1 MSQGT
6 ENLEQEQESIEI
18 SHPETLSVWGLAWPP
33 ILGNLLWS
41 SVGII
46 SIKAVGS
53 LGAEAV
59 AAVGTGQR
67 LVWVFR
73 SCQHYANSDYWP
85 QIRKVERVT
94 IMGDTPR

>member
-33 ILGNLLWS
+33 ILGSLLWS

-46 SIKAVGS
+46 SIKAV
-53 LGAEAV
+53 
-59 AAVGTGQR
+59 
-67 LVWVFR
+67 
-73 SCQHYANSDYWP
+73 
-85 QIRKVERVT
+85 
-94 IMGDTPR
+94 